1 MAADQLPAE
10 VGEFATYLDGL
21 LARLDPSGGWCAVF
35 WQRDP
40 EGMRACLDGRDMPPW
55 DVVEALLHDL
65 AGQYG
70 PGGAGPETERAR
82 ALHAA
87 ALAVYDTRPGGRDAL
102 GDRLDV
108 MLREQKYAA
117 ERQAAL
123 ARHLTSA
130 TTREEADA
138 LRLDL
143 AWARDD
149 HARAGARCAE
159 LRARMAHVDRHERG
173 APPVVWGDA
182 DGPRGAGA
190 GSPITAPQRS
200 STGSSSAPAGRY
212 GAAAPGPGSPGRQ
225 RPAAGVSGE
234 AVADAAPDPT
244 PAGSSGRPGT
254 TDPEAAWPARQ
265 HPTSRSAFGEPAA
278 GAASEALSDPAGS
291 GAGRPAQQQPTSR
304 SGSGEVG
311 AGAASEGLI
320 DPAGSGAGWAAL
332 RRSVN
337 RSGSREAGVGAASEA
352 FPDPAGS
359 GAGWPALRRPAS
371 RSGSGEA
378 GDGAAS
384 GAFPDRAGTE
394 AGRQA
399 QPRRVGRSGPG
410 EVAAGAAPG
419 AFPDPAG
426 NGVGQHTPQRAAGR
440 SMSGGVLGDGTPDE
454 LSAPTPEPAAP
465 KARKRRR
472 GGARFAGMVEEEAV
486 PVVVPP
492 AVVPTLPAPAPVA
505 TGRTP
510 RGARFAGAAEEA
522 VVERPAREGGAVG
535 AADLAEVG
543 RTVDLLARLRG
554 EGRSG
559 EAHALLAEIASWE
572 PGRFP
577 LLAERLRLAGLDA
590 DWQTLLWEA
599 ASLPAGRLVAAAD
612 ALVAAGRAGDGQQML
627 RQGVA
632 RPPGEV
638 GQAVLGLTA
647 ERRHREVRVLLD
659 AYVRA
664 RTPEE
669 AARSAEPD
677 PQRLVPL
684 LLEAAQGVSEERR
697 WDLVHAL
704 RVAGFAA

>member
-40 EGMRACLDGRDMPPW
+40 EGMRACLEGRDMPPW
-55 DVVEALLHDL
+55 DVVEALLQDL

-87 ALAVYDTRPGGRDAL
+87 ALAVFDARPGGRDAL

-130 TTREEADA
+130 TTPEQADA

-149 HARAGARCAE
+149 HARAAARCAE
-159 LRARMAHVDRHERG
+159 LRARMAHVDRRERG
-173 APPVVWGDA
+173 VAPAEWGERGVPPAEWGDGA
-182 DGPRGAGA
+182 GLRGAGTA
-190 GSPITAPQRS
+190 SSVAAPQRGG
-200 STGSSSAPAGRY
+200 TGSTAGATGRY
-212 GAAAPGPGSPGRQ
+212 GAADPEAGGPGGHHPVAR
-225 RPAAGVSGE
+225 GVSGE
-234 AVADAAPDPT
+234 AATGVAPDPD
-244 PAGSSGRPGT
+244 PGPSGRPGT
-254 TDPEAAWPARQ
+254 VARETGWPARQ
-265 HPTSRSAFGEPAA
+265 YPQSRSAFGEPAA
-278 GAASEALSDPAGS
+278 GATP
-291 GAGRPAQQQPTSR
+291 
-304 SGSGEVG
+304 
-311 AGAASEGLI
+311 EGFTH
-320 DPAGSGAGWAAL
+320 PAGSGAGWQTQQ
-332 RRSVN
+332 RS
-337 RSGSREAGVGAASEA
+337 
-352 FPDPAGS
+352 
-359 GAGWPALRRPAS
+359 AS
-371 RSGSGEA
+371 RSGSGESAA
-378 GDGAAS
+378 GATSDGFTAPAA
-384 GAFPDRAGTE
+384 AE
-394 AGRQA
+394 AARPGRRPPA
-399 QPRRVGRSGPG
+399 SRSGPG
-410 EVAAGAAPG
+410 DVAAGAV
-419 AFPDPAG
+419 PDPFTAPDG
-426 NGVGQHTPQRAAGR
+426 AEAGR
-440 SMSGGVLGDGTPDE
+440 RAQERPVGRSVPGGVLTDGVSDA
-454 LSAPTPEPAAP
+454 LSAPAPEPSASKP
-465 KARKRRR
+465 SKPRKRRR
-472 GGARFAGMVEEEAV
+472 GSARFAGMVDEEDV

-492 AVVPTLPAPAPVA
+492 AVVPTLPAPAPAPVA

-510 RGARFAGAAEEA
+510 RGARFAGAGEED
-522 VVERPAREGGAVG
+522 VVEPPVREGGAVG
-535 AADLAEVG
+535 AVDLAEVG

-559 EAHALLAEIASWE
+559 EAHALLAEVASWE

-577 LLAERLRLAGLDA
+577 LLAERLHRAGLDA

-612 ALVAAGRAGDGQQML
+612 ALVEAGRAGDGQQML

-638 GQAVLGLTA
+638 GEAVLGLAA

-677 PQRLVPL
+677 PRRLVPL
-684 LLEAAQGVSEERR
+684 LLEAAQGVSDERR